1 MFDITVKNGKL
12 LICDHFIEVQF
23 IMNKLEQLLATNEYL
38 IADGGMGTML
48 MAAGLEQGDPP
59 EMWNVLHP
67 DRIRA
72 IHRGYIEA
80 GSQIILTNSFG
91 GTRFRLK
98 LHKLQHRA
106 FELNKAAAE
115 LARAEADA
123 TSNPVVVG
131 GSIGPTGEIM
141 EPVGAMKYTDA
152 VAAFAEQ
159 ASGLAAGDVDV
170 LWIETMSDISEVS
183 AAVEGCRQTTDLP
196 IVATMTFDTNGR
208 TMMGITPVQ
217 ALTELSAMNLT
228 ALGGNCGNGP
238 AEIEGV
244 IQAMYATN
252 QSYPFV
258 AKSNAGIPEYV
269 NGHLHYNGTPEV
281 MADYAVKVRNF
292 GARIIGACCGST
304 PAHVAAMR
312 DALANAPIE
321 HQILESAVAATA
333 TPGRSR
339 SRTRRRRG

>member
-1 MFDITVKNGKL
+1 
-12 LICDHFIEVQF
+12 
-23 IMNKLEQLLATNEYL
+23 MNKIEHLLATNDYL

-48 MAAGLEQGDPP
+48 MNAGLEQGDPP
-59 EMWNVLHP
+59 EMWNLLHP

-72 IHRGYIEA
+72 VHRGYIEA

-91 GTRFRLK
+91 GTSFRLK
-98 LHKLQHRA
+98 LHKLQDRA

-115 LARAEADA
+115 LACAEVSAVPA
-123 TSNPVVVG
+123 TVIVG

-141 EPVGAMKYTDA
+141 APVGPMAYDDA

-159 ASGLAAGDVDV
+159 AAGLAAGGAEL
-170 LWIETMSDISEVS
+170 LWIETMSDIAEVR

-217 ALTELSAMNLT
+217 AFTELSTMNLA

-238 AEIEGV
+238 AEIEEV

-252 QSYPFV
+252 QEYPFV
-258 AKSNAGIPEYV
+258 AKSNAGIPEYL
-269 NGHLHYNGTPEV
+269 NGHLRYNGTPEV
-281 MADYAVKVRNF
+281 MADYAVKVRNY

-304 PAHVAAMR
+304 PAHIVAMKE
-312 DALANAPIE
+312 ALDNAPTE
-321 HQILESAVAATA
+321 HVIVETAVTATA
-333 TPGRSR
+333 TPTRT
-339 SRTRRRRG
+339 RTRRRRG

>member
-1 MFDITVKNGKL
+1 M
-12 LICDHFIEVQF
+12 
-23 IMNKLEQLLATNEYL
+23 MNKLEQLLATNEYL

-67 DRIRA
+67 DRIRDV
-72 IHRGYIEA
+72 HRGYIEA
-80 GSQIILTNSFG
+80 GAQIILTNSFG

-98 LHKLQHRA
+98 LHKLQDRA

-115 LARAEADA
+115 LARAEADVVDH
-123 TSNPVVVG
+123 PVVVG
-131 GSIGPTGEIM
+131 GSIGPSGEIM
-141 EPVGAMKYTDA
+141 EPIGALCYNEA
-152 VAAFAEQ
+152 VAGFAEQ
-159 ASGLAAGDVDV
+159 AAGLAAGGVDV
-170 LWIETMSDISEVS
+170 LWVETMSDISEVR
-183 AAVEGCRQTTDLP
+183 AAVQGCRKATDLP

-208 TMMGITPVQ
+208 TMMGITPIQ
-217 ALTELSAMNLT
+217 AFTELSAMNLT

-238 AEIEGV
+238 QEIEGV
-244 IQAMYATN
+244 VQAMYATN
-252 QSYPFV
+252 QTYPLV

-269 NGHLHYNGTPEV
+269 HGHLHYNGTPEV
-281 MADYAVKVRNF
+281 MADYAVKVRNY

-321 HQILESAVAATA
+321 HQLVETAVAATA
-333 TPGRSR
+333 TSDRSR
-339 SRTRRRRG
+339 SRNRRRRG

>member
-1 MFDITVKNGKL
+1 
-12 LICDHFIEVQF
+12 
-23 IMNKLEQLLATNEYL
+23 MNKLEQLLATHDYL

-48 MAAGLEQGDPP
+48 MNAGLEQGDPP

-72 IHRGYIEA
+72 VHRGYIEA

-98 LHKLQHRA
+98 LHKLQDRA

-115 LARAEADA
+115 LARAETDA
-123 TSNPVVVG
+123 APNPVVVG
-131 GSIGPTGEIM
+131 GSIGPSGEIM
-141 EPVGAMKYTDA
+141 EPVGALAYDDA
-152 VAAFAEQ
+152 VAGFAEQ
-159 ASGLAAGDVDV
+159 AAGLAAGGAEV

-183 AAVEGCRQTTDLP
+183 AAVEGCRQATDLP

-217 ALTELSAMNLT
+217 AFTELSAMNLA

-238 AEIEGV
+238 EEIEGV

-252 QSYPFV
+252 QNYPFV
-258 AKSNAGIPEYV
+258 AKSNAGIPEYL
-269 NGHLHYNGTPEV
+269 NGQLHYNGTPAV

-304 PAHVAAMR
+304 PAHIAAMAE
-312 DALANAPIE
+312 ALARAPTE
-321 HQILESAVAATA
+321 PQLVETAVNATA
-333 TPGRSR
+333 PT
-339 SRTRRRRG
+339 RTRERRRRG

>member
-1 MFDITVKNGKL
+1 
-12 LICDHFIEVQF
+12 
-23 IMNKLEQLLATNEYL
+23 MNKLKHLLANNEYL

-48 MAAGLEQGDPP
+48 MDAGLEQGDPP
-59 EMWNVLHP
+59 EMWNLLHP
-67 DRIRA
+67 DRIRDV
-72 IHRGYIEA
+72 HHGYIEA
-80 GSQIILTNSFG
+80 GAQIILTNSFG

-98 LHKLQHRA
+98 LHKLQDRA

-123 TSNPVVVG
+123 ATKMVVVG

-141 EPVGAMKYTDA
+141 EPIGAMAYDDA

-159 ASGLAAGDVDV
+159 AAGLAAGGADV
-170 LWIETMSDISEVS
+170 LWIETMSDINEVR
-183 AAVEGCRQTTDLP
+183 AAVQGCRQTTDLP
-196 IVATMTFDTNGR
+196 LVATMTFDTNGR

-217 ALTELSAMNLT
+217 AFTELSEMNLT

-238 AEIEGV
+238 EEIEAV
-244 IQAMYATN
+244 IQAMYAAN
-252 QSYPFV
+252 QDYPFV
-258 AKSNAGIPEYV
+258 AKSNAGIPEYT

-281 MADYAVKVRNF
+281 MADYAVKVRNY

-304 PAHVAAMR
+304 PAHIAAMVE
-312 DALANAPIE
+312 ALANNPIE
-321 HQILESAVAATA
+321 HQLVEIAAPTPA
-333 TPGRSR
+333 TRR

>member
-1 MFDITVKNGKL
+1 MS
-12 LICDHFIEVQF
+12 
-23 IMNKLEQLLATNEYL
+23 KLEQLLATHDYL

-67 DRIRA
+67 ERIRTV
-72 IHRGYIEA
+72 HRGYIEA
-80 GSQIILTNSFG
+80 GAQIILTNSFG
-91 GTRFRLK
+91 GTSFRLK
-98 LHKLQHRA
+98 LHKLQDRA

-123 TSNPVVVG
+123 ATSPVVVG

-141 EPVGAMKYTDA
+141 EPVGAMRYEDA
-152 VAAFAEQ
+152 VVAFAEQ
-159 ASGLAAGDVDV
+159 AAGLAAGGTDIF
-170 LWIETMSDISEVS
+170 WIETMSDVNEVR
-183 AAVEGCRQTTDLP
+183 AAVQGCREAADLP

-208 TMMGITPVQ
+208 TMMGVTPVQ
-217 ALTELSAMNLT
+217 AFTELKAMNLA

-238 AEIEGV
+238 EEIEAV

-252 QSYPFV
+252 QTYPFV

-281 MADYAVKVRNF
+281 MADYAVKVRNY

-304 PAHVAAMR
+304 PTHIVAMR

-321 HQILESAVAATA
+321 RQLVETAVAAT
-333 TPGRSR
+333 PNRPQRRRS
-339 SRTRRRRG
+339 RRRG

>member
-1 MFDITVKNGKL
+1 
-12 LICDHFIEVQF
+12 
-23 IMNKLEQLLATNEYL
+23 MNKLEQLLANNEYI

-72 IHRGYIEA
+72 IHCGYIEA

-98 LHKLQHRA
+98 LHKLQDRA
-106 FELNKAAAE
+106 FELNKAAGE

-123 TSNPVVVG
+123 AQNPVVVG

-141 EPVGAMKYTDA
+141 EPVGTMKYADA

-159 ASGLAAGDVDV
+159 AAGLAAGGVDV

-183 AAVEGCRQTTDLP
+183 AAVEGCRQATNLP

-217 ALTELSAMNLT
+217 AFTELSAMNLT

-238 AEIEGV
+238 DEIEGV
-244 IQAMYATN
+244 IQAMYAAN
-252 QSYPFV
+252 QAYPFV

-281 MADYAVKVRNF
+281 MAAYAVKVRNF

-304 PAHVAAMR
+304 PAHIAAMR
-312 DALANAPIE
+312 KALANAPVE
-321 HQILESAVAATA
+321 HQIVETAVTATA
-333 TPGRSR
+333 PTPT
-339 SRTRRRRG
+339 RTRQRRRRG

>member
-1 MFDITVKNGKL
+1 
-12 LICDHFIEVQF
+12 
-23 IMNKLEQLLATNEYL
+23 MNKLEQLLANNEYI

-72 IHRGYIEA
+72 IHCGYIEA

-98 LHKLQHRA
+98 LHKLQDRA
-106 FELNKAAAE
+106 FELNKAAGE

-123 TSNPVVVG
+123 AQNPVVVG

-141 EPVGAMKYTDA
+141 EPVGTMKYADA

-159 ASGLAAGDVDV
+159 AAGLAAGGVDV

-183 AAVEGCRQTTDLP
+183 AAVEGCRQATNLP

-217 ALTELSAMNLT
+217 AFTELSAMNLT

-238 AEIEGV
+238 DEIEGV
-244 IQAMYATN
+244 IQAMYAVN
-252 QSYPFV
+252 QAYPFV

-281 MADYAVKVRNF
+281 MAAYAVKVRNF

-304 PAHVAAMR
+304 PAHIAAMR
-312 DALANAPIE
+312 EALANAPVE
-321 HQILESAVAATA
+321 HQIVETAVTATA
-333 TPGRSR
+333 PTPT
-339 SRTRRRRG
+339 RTRQRRRRG

>member
-1 MFDITVKNGKL
+1 
-12 LICDHFIEVQF
+12 
-23 IMNKLEQLLATNEYL
+23 MNKLEQLLATHDYL

-59 EMWNVLHP
+59 EMWNLLHP

-72 IHRGYIEA
+72 VHRGYIEA

-91 GTRFRLK
+91 GTCFRLK
-98 LHKLQHRA
+98 LHKLQDRA
-106 FELNKAAAE
+106 YELNKAAAE
-115 LARAEADA
+115 LARAAADA
-123 TSNPVVVG
+123 ADHPVVVG
-131 GSIGPTGEIM
+131 GSIGPSGEIM
-141 EPVGAMKYTDA
+141 EPVGALCYNEA
-152 VAAFAEQ
+152 VAGFAEQ
-159 ASGLAAGDVDV
+159 AAGLAAGGVDV
-170 LWIETMSDISEVS
+170 LWIETMSDISEVR
-183 AAVEGCRQTTDLP
+183 AAVQGCREATDLP

-217 ALTELSAMNLT
+217 AFTELSRMNLT

-238 AEIEGV
+238 EEIEGV

-269 NGHLHYNGTPEV
+269 HGHLHYNGTPEV

-304 PAHVAAMR
+304 PAHIAAMR
-312 DALANAPIE
+312 AALDNAPIE
-321 HQILESAVAATA
+321 HQIVATAVAATA
-333 TPGRSR
+333 TPER
-339 SRTRRRRG
+339 SRTRERRRRG

>member
-1 MFDITVKNGKL
+1 
-12 LICDHFIEVQF
+12 
-23 IMNKLEQLLATNEYL
+23 MNKLEQLLATNEHL

-48 MAAGLEQGDPP
+48 MDAGLEQGDPP
-59 EMWNVLHP
+59 EMWNMLHP

-72 IHRGYIEA
+72 VHRGYIEA

-91 GTRFRLK
+91 GTCFRLK
-98 LHKLQHRA
+98 LHKLQDRA
-106 FELNKAAAE
+106 YELNKAAAE
-115 LARAEADA
+115 LARAEANAADH
-123 TSNPVVVG
+123 SVVVG
-131 GSIGPTGEIM
+131 GSIGPSGEIM
-141 EPVGAMKYTDA
+141 EPVGALSFDDA
-152 VAAFAEQ
+152 VAGFAEQ
-159 ASGLAAGDVDV
+159 AAGLADGGVDV
-170 LWIETMSDISEVS
+170 LWIETMSDISEVR
-183 AAVEGCRQTTDLP
+183 AAVQGCRQATDLP

-217 ALTELSAMNLT
+217 AFTELSRMNLT

-269 NGHLHYNGTPEV
+269 HGHLHYNGTPEV
-281 MADYAVKVRNF
+281 MADYAVKVRNY

-304 PAHVAAMR
+304 PAHIVAMR
-312 DALANAPIE
+312 EALANAPIE
-321 HQILESAVAATA
+321 HQIVATAAAATA
-333 TPGRSR
+333 THAR
-339 SRTRRRRG
+339 SRTRERRRRG

>member
-1 MFDITVKNGKL
+1 
-12 LICDHFIEVQF
+12 
-23 IMNKLEQLLATNEYL
+23 MNQLEQLLATNEYL

-67 DRIRA
+67 DRIRSV
-72 IHRGYIEA
+72 HRGYIEA
-80 GSQIILTNSFG
+80 GAQIILTNSFG

-98 LHKLQHRA
+98 LHKLQDRA

-115 LARAEADA
+115 LARAAADA
-123 TSNPVVVG
+123 ADHPVVVG
-131 GSIGPTGEIM
+131 GSIGPSGEIM
-141 EPVGAMKYTDA
+141 EPVGALCYNEA
-152 VAAFAEQ
+152 VAGFAEQ
-159 ASGLAAGDVDV
+159 AAGLAAGGVDV
-170 LWIETMSDISEVS
+170 LWIETMSDISEVR
-183 AAVEGCRQTTDLP
+183 AAVQGCREASDLP

-217 ALTELSAMNLT
+217 AFTELSAMNLI

-238 AEIEGV
+238 QEIEGV
-244 IQAMYATN
+244 VQAMYATN
-252 QSYPFV
+252 QTYPLV

-269 NGHLHYNGTPEV
+269 HGHLHYNGTPEV
-281 MADYAVKVRNF
+281 MADYAVKVRNY

-321 HQILESAVAATA
+321 HQLVETAVAATA
-333 TPGRSR
+333 TPDRGRA
-339 SRTRRRRG
+339 RTRRRRG

>member
-1 MFDITVKNGKL
+1 MSKL
-12 LICDHFIEVQF
+12 AE
-23 IMNKLEQLLATNEYL
+23 LLATHDYL

-67 DRIRA
+67 NRIRTV
-72 IHRGYIEA
+72 HRGYIEA

-91 GTRFRLK
+91 GTSFRLK
-98 LHKLQHRA
+98 LHNLQDRV

-123 TSNPVVVG
+123 AANPVVVG

-141 EPVGAMKYTDA
+141 EPVGAMAYDDA
-152 VAAFAEQ
+152 VAAFADQ
-159 ASGLAAGDVDV
+159 AAGLAVGGVDV
-170 LWIETMSDISEVS
+170 LWIETMSDVNEVR
-183 AAVEGCRQTTDLP
+183 AAVQGCREVINLP

-217 ALTELSAMNLT
+217 AFTELSGMNLA

-238 AEIEGV
+238 EEIEGV

-252 QSYPFV
+252 QEYPFV
-258 AKSNAGIPEYV
+258 AKSNAGIPEFV
-269 NGHLHYNGTPEV
+269 NGHLRYNGTPEV
-281 MADYAVKVRNF
+281 MADYAVKVRNY

-304 PAHVAAMR
+304 PTHVAAMKA
-312 DALANAPIE
+312 ALESTPIE
-321 HQILESAVAATA
+321 RQLVETAVAASA
-333 TPGRSR
+333 TRAPRRRS
-339 SRTRRRRG
+339 RRRG

>member
-1 MFDITVKNGKL
+1 
-12 LICDHFIEVQF
+12 
-23 IMNKLEQLLATNEYL
+23 MNKLEQLLKTYDYL

-72 IHRGYIEA
+72 VHRGYLEA

-98 LHKLQHRA
+98 LHKLQDRA

-115 LARAEADA
+115 LARAEANA
-123 TSNPVVVG
+123 TPNPVVVG

-141 EPVGAMKYTDA
+141 EPVGAMKYDEA

-159 ASGLAAGDVDV
+159 ASGLAAGGADV
-170 LWIETMSDISEVS
+170 LWIETMSDICEVR
-183 AAVEGCRQTTDLP
+183 AAVEGCRQATDLP

-217 ALTELSAMNLT
+217 AFTELSAMNLA

-238 AEIEGV
+238 DEIEGV

-252 QSYPFV
+252 QNYPFV
-258 AKSNAGIPEYV
+258 AKSNAGIPEYL
-269 NGHLHYNGTPEV
+269 NGQLYYNGTPAV

-304 PAHVAAMR
+304 PAHIVAMAE
-312 DALANAPIE
+312 ALANAPIE
-321 HQILESAVAATA
+321 HQIVETAVAITA
-333 TPGRSR
+333 PT
-339 SRTRRRRG
+339 RTRERRRRG

>member
-1 MFDITVKNGKL
+1 
-12 LICDHFIEVQF
+12 
-23 IMNKLEQLLATNEYL
+23 MNRLEQLLTNYETI

-48 MAAGLEQGDPP
+48 MDAGLEQGDPP
-59 EMWNVLHP
+59 EMWNLLHP

-80 GSQIILTNSFG
+80 GSQIILTNTFG

-98 LHKLQHRA
+98 LHKLQERA
-106 FELNKAAAE
+106 YELNKAAAE

-123 TSNPVVVG
+123 TEADVVVA

-141 EPVGAMKYTDA
+141 APVGALAYADA
-152 VAAFAEQ
+152 VVGFAEQ
-159 ASGLAAGDVDV
+159 AEGLAAGGVDV
-170 LWIETMSDISEVS
+170 LWIETMSDISEVR
-183 AAVEGCRQTTDLP
+183 AAVEGCRQVTDLP

-217 ALTELSAMNLT
+217 AFTELSAMNLA

-238 AEIEGV
+238 EEIETV
-244 IQAMYATN
+244 IQAMYATD
-252 QSYPFV
+252 QTYPFV
-258 AKSNAGIPEYV
+258 AKSNAGIPEYS

-281 MADYAVKVRNF
+281 MADYAVKVRNY

-304 PAHVAAMR
+304 PAHIEAMVE
-312 DALANAPIE
+312 ALANAPIE
-321 HQILESAVAATA
+321 RQIVETAVSATI
-333 TPGRSR
+333 TP
-339 SRTRRRRG
+339 SRTRTRIRRRRG

>member
-1 MFDITVKNGKL
+1 MTT
-12 LICDHFIEVQF
+12 
-23 IMNKLEQLLATNEYL
+23 LEQLLATHDYL
-38 IADGGMGTML
+38 IVDGGMGTML

-67 DRIRA
+67 DRIRT

-80 GSQIILTNSFG
+80 GSQIVLTNSFG

-98 LHKLQHRA
+98 LHKLQDRV

-123 TSNPVVVG
+123 AEQPVVVG

-141 EPVGAMKYTDA
+141 APVGAMNYDEA

-159 ASGLAAGDVDV
+159 AAGLAAGGVDV
-170 LWIETMSDISEVS
+170 LWIETMSDVSEVR
-183 AAVEGCRQTTDLP
+183 AAVEGCREATDLP

-208 TMMGITPVQ
+208 TMMGVTPVQ
-217 ALTELSAMNLT
+217 AFTELSAMNLT

-252 QSYPFV
+252 QVYPFV

-304 PAHVAAMR
+304 PAHIAAMR
-312 DALANAPIE
+312 EALANAPIE
-321 HQILESAVAATA
+321 HELVETAVAAP

-339 SRTRRRRG
+339 TRERRRRG

>member
-1 MFDITVKNGKL
+1 
-12 LICDHFIEVQF
+12 
-23 IMNKLEQLLATNEYL
+23 MNKLEQLLANNEYI

-72 IHRGYIEA
+72 IHCGYIEA

-98 LHKLQHRA
+98 LHKLQDRA
-106 FELNKAAAE
+106 FELNKAASE

-123 TSNPVVVG
+123 AQNPVVVG

-141 EPVGAMKYTDA
+141 EPVGTMKYADA

-159 ASGLAAGDVDV
+159 AAGLAAGGVDV

-183 AAVEGCRQTTDLP
+183 AAVEGCRQATNLP

-217 ALTELSAMNLT
+217 AFTELSAMNLT

-238 AEIEGV
+238 DEIEGV
-244 IQAMYATN
+244 IQAMYAVN
-252 QSYPFV
+252 QAYPFV

-281 MADYAVKVRNF
+281 MAAYAVKVRNF

-304 PAHVAAMR
+304 PAHIAAMR
-312 DALANAPIE
+312 KALANAPVE
-321 HQILESAVAATA
+321 HQIVETAVTATA
-333 TPGRSR
+333 PTPT
-339 SRTRRRRG
+339 RTRQRRRRG

>member
-1 MFDITVKNGKL
+1 MTT
-12 LICDHFIEVQF
+12 
-23 IMNKLEQLLATNEYL
+23 LEQLLATHDYL

-72 IHRGYIEA
+72 IHCGYIEA

-98 LHKLQHRA
+98 LHKLQDRA
-106 FELNKAAAE
+106 FELNKAAGE

-123 TSNPVVVG
+123 AQNPVVVG

-141 EPVGAMKYTDA
+141 EPVGAMKYADA

-159 ASGLAAGDVDV
+159 AAGLAAGGVDV

-183 AAVEGCRQTTDLP
+183 AAVEGCRQATNLP

-217 ALTELSAMNLT
+217 AFTELSAMNLT

-238 AEIEGV
+238 DEIEGV
-244 IQAMYATN
+244 IQAMYAVN
-252 QSYPFV
+252 QAYPFV

-281 MADYAVKVRNF
+281 MAAYAVKVRNF

-304 PAHVAAMR
+304 PAHIAAMR
-312 DALANAPIE
+312 KALANAPVE
-321 HQILESAVAATA
+321 HQIVETAVTATA
-333 TPGRSR
+333 PAPT
-339 SRTRRRRG
+339 RTRQRRRRG

>member
-1 MFDITVKNGKL
+1 MTT
-12 LICDHFIEVQF
+12 
-23 IMNKLEQLLATNEYL
+23 LEQLLATHDYL

-67 DRIRA
+67 DRIRT

-80 GSQIILTNSFG
+80 GSQIVLTNSFG

-98 LHKLQHRA
+98 LHKLQDRV

-123 TSNPVVVG
+123 AEQPVVVG

-141 EPVGAMKYTDA
+141 APVGAMNYDEA

-159 ASGLAAGDVDV
+159 AAGLAAGGVDV
-170 LWIETMSDISEVS
+170 LWIETMSDVSEVR
-183 AAVEGCRQTTDLP
+183 AAVQGCREATDLP

-208 TMMGITPVQ
+208 TMMGVTPVQ
-217 ALTELSAMNLT
+217 AFTELSAMNLT

-252 QSYPFV
+252 QVYPFV

-304 PAHVAAMR
+304 PAHIAAMR
-312 DALANAPIE
+312 EALANAPIE
-321 HQILESAVAATA
+321 HELVETAVATP

-339 SRTRRRRG
+339 TRERRRRG

>member
-1 MFDITVKNGKL
+1 
-12 LICDHFIEVQF
+12 
-23 IMNKLEQLLATNEYL
+23 MNKLEQLLTTNEYL

-72 IHRGYIEA
+72 VHDGYIEA
-80 GSQIILTNSFG
+80 GAQIILTNSFG
-91 GTRFRLK
+91 GTCFRLK
-98 LHKLQHRA
+98 LHKLQDRA

-115 LARAEADA
+115 LARAAADA
-123 TSNPVVVG
+123 GDHPVVVG
-131 GSIGPTGEIM
+131 GSIGPSGEIM
-141 EPVGAMKYTDA
+141 EPVGALCYNDA
-152 VAAFAEQ
+152 VAGFAEQ
-159 ASGLAAGDVDV
+159 AAGLAAGGVDV
-170 LWIETMSDISEVS
+170 LWIETMSDISEVR
-183 AAVEGCRQTTDLP
+183 AAVQGCREATDLP

-217 ALTELSAMNLT
+217 AFTELSAMNLT

-252 QSYPFV
+252 QTYPFV

-269 NGHLHYNGTPEV
+269 HGHLHYNGTPEV
-281 MADYAVKVRNF
+281 MADYAVKVRNY

-304 PAHVAAMR
+304 PAHIAAMR
-312 DALANAPIE
+312 TALDNAPIE
-321 HQILESAVAATA
+321 HKIVATAVAATA
-333 TPGRSR
+333 TPERSR

>member
-1 MFDITVKNGKL
+1 MDKL
-12 LICDHFIEVQF
+12 
-23 IMNKLEQLLATNEYL
+23 KQLLATHDYL

-48 MAAGLEQGDPP
+48 MDAGLEQGDPP

-72 IHRGYIEA
+72 VHRGYIEA
-80 GSQIILTNSFG
+80 GAQIILTNSFG
-91 GTRFRLK
+91 GSCFRLK
-98 LHKLQHRA
+98 LHKLQHRV

-115 LARAEADA
+115 LARAAADA
-123 TSNPVVVG
+123 APNPVVIG
-131 GSIGPTGEIM
+131 GSIGPSGEIM
-141 EPVGAMKYTDA
+141 EPLGAMKYADA

-159 ASGLAAGDVDV
+159 AAGLAAGGVDV
-170 LWIETMSDISEVS
+170 LWIETMSDISEVR
-183 AAVEGCRQTTDLP
+183 AAVQGCRQATDLP
-196 IVATMTFDTNGR
+196 VVATMTFDTNGR

-217 ALTELSAMNLT
+217 AFTELSTMNLT

-238 AEIEGV
+238 GEIEGV
-244 IQAMYATN
+244 VQAMYATN
-252 QSYPFV
+252 QTYPLV

-269 NGHLHYNGTPEV
+269 HGHLHYNGTPEV

-304 PAHVAAMR
+304 PTHIAAMR
-312 DALANAPIE
+312 EALANAPIE
-321 HQILESAVAATA
+321 HQIVETAVAATA
-333 TPGRSR
+333 TPDRSR